1 MEYKTFSSNT
11 RHTNSAV
18 NSSDI
23 DAAAVDFGRR
33 FHISVDDSA
42 DQQVRI
48 VRLEILIA
56 WNNLIF
62 FSSFNSFNC
71 MFALSSPF

>member
-1 MEYKTFSSNT
+1 MQIRNEKKYSKKYQNVILSSNL

-23 DAAAVDFGRR
+23 DAAAMEFERR

-48 VRLEILIA
+48 VVHFEYCIA
-56 WNNLIF
+56 
-62 FSSFNSFNC
+62 
-71 MFALSSPF
+71 